1 MQKQAIEP
9 TKQEADIRKSNFLE
23 VSKGYTK
30 EQAVEEAKRCLQCK
44 HSPCTKMCPVDIDV
58 PRFIK
63 AVSMGEFDSAI
74 AIIKEKNSL
83 PCITGR
89 VCPQELQCQS
99 ACVMGKAGDPV
110 SIGRIERFVADYE
123 QEKGVEL
130 PEIHLRTGKKVAVI
144 GAGPAGLTAAA
155 DLAKMGHDVTVFE
168 ALHTPGGVLAYGIP
182 EFRLPKRIV
191 KAEVDY
197 IESLGVKFEMN
208 VLIGKLYQIEE
219 LLNVEGFDSVFIGS
233 GAGLPNF
240 LRLPGEN
247 LNGVYSAN
255 EFLMRVNMMK
265 AFRHPNFD
273 TPVKRAKK
281 VAVIGGGNV
290 AMDSARCALRLGAE
304 KVYIIY
310 RRSKGELPARH
321 EEVEHAEEEGIE
333 FMYLT
338 NPIEFLGDEAGYLKQ
353 VCLVKME
360 LGEKDESGRRRPIV
374 IDDSEFRLD
383 IDQVII
389 AVGQRP
395 NKTIP
400 QTTEGLA
407 VSRRG
412 TITADPESLKT
423 SIPGVYAGGDVVSGA
438 ATVISAM
445 AAGKRAARAIN
456 KRMMGEGHHFS

>member
-1 MQKQAIEP
+1 MMQRQAVEP
-9 TKQEADIRKSNFLE
+9 IKQEAEKRRSNFLE
-23 VSKGYTK
+23 VSNGYDRG
-30 EQAVEEAKRCLQCK
+30 QAMEEANRCLQCK
-44 HSPCTKMCPVDIDV
+44 HSPCSKMCPVGIDV
-58 PRFIK
+58 PGFIK
-63 AVSMGEFDSAI
+63 AIAGGDFDSAI
-74 AIIKEKNSL
+74 SVIKERNSL
-83 PCITGR
+83 PCVTGR
-89 VCPQELQCQS
+89 VCPQEMQCQS
-99 ACVMGKAGDPV
+99 ACIMGKAGDPI
-110 SIGRIERFVADYE
+110 SIGRLERFVADYE
-123 QEKGVEL
+123 HKKGVEAPEL
-130 PEIHLRTGKKVAVI
+130 PPSNGKKVAVI

-155 DLAKMGHDVTVFE
+155 DLAKMGYAVTVFE

-191 KAEVDY
+191 KSEVEY
-197 IESLGVKFEMN
+197 VKSLGVVFEMN
-208 VLIGKLYQIEE
+208 VLIGKLFQIEE
-219 LLNVEGFDSVFIGS
+219 VLGVEGFDSVFIGS

-265 AFRHPNFD
+265 AFRHPDFD

-304 KVYIIY
+304 KVYVIY
-310 RRSKGELPARH
+310 RRSKGDLPARH

-333 FMYLT
+333 FLYLT
-338 NPIEFLGDEAGYLKQ
+338 NPIEFLGNEEGCLSQ
-353 VCLVKME
+353 VCLVKMS

-374 IDDSEFRLD
+374 INGSEFRLD
-383 IDQVII
+383 VDQVII

-400 QTTEGLA
+400 QTTEGLE
-407 VSRRG
+407 VTRWG
-412 TITADPESLKT
+412 TITADAESLET
-423 SIPGVYAGGDVVSGA
+423 SLPRVYAGGDVVSGA

-445 AAGKRAARAIN
+445 AAGKRAARSMHE
-456 KRMMGEGHHFS
+456 KMMG

>member
-1 MQKQAIEP
+1 MEKLAVQAQKQSAEER
-9 TKQEADIRKSNFLE
+9 TQNFFE
-23 VSKGYTK
+23 VSNGYTA
-30 EQAVEEAKRCLQCK
+30 EQAILEASRCLQCK
-44 HSPCTKMCPVDIDV
+44 NSPCSTMCPVEIDV
-58 PRFIK
+58 PSFIK
-63 AVSMGEFDSAI
+63 AIADERFEDAI
-74 AIIKEKNSL
+74 RIIKDKNSL

-99 ACVMGKAGDPV
+99 ACVMGKLGDPI
-110 SIGRIERFVADYE
+110 SIGRLERFVADRE
-123 QEKGVEL
+123 QEQGVVL
-130 PEIHLRTGKKVAVI
+130 PEKLPSNGNRVAII

-155 DLAKMGHDVTVFE
+155 DLAKLGYDVTVFE
-168 ALHTPGGVLAYGIP
+168 ALHTAGGVLAYGIP
-182 EFRLPKRIV
+182 EFRLPKSIV
-191 KAEVDY
+191 RSEVEY
-197 IESLGVKFEMN
+197 VENLGVKFDMN
-208 VLIGKLYQIEE
+208 VLIGKLFDIEE
-219 LLNVEGFDSVFIGS
+219 LLNVEDFKAIFIGS

-265 AFRHPNFD
+265 AFRYPQYD
-273 TPVKRAKK
+273 TPVKKARII
-281 VAVIGGGNV
+281 AVIGGGNV

-310 RRSKGELPARH
+310 RRTKRELPARH
-321 EEVEHAEEEGIE
+321 EEVLHAEEEGIE

-338 NPIEFLGDEAGYLKQ
+338 NPIEFLGDESGNLRQ
-353 VCLVKME
+353 MCLVKME
-360 LGEKDESGRRRPIV
+360 LGEKDASGRRRPVV
-374 IDDSEFRLD
+374 IDNSEFRLD
-383 IDQVII
+383 VDQVII

-400 QTTEGLA
+400 QTTEGLD

-412 TITADPESLKT
+412 TISVNSKTYAT

-445 AAGKRAARAIN
+445 AAGKNAAKSIHEYIN
-456 KRMMGEGHHFS
+456 NQ